1 MQVVLAIDVG
11 HGSPCKTARQE
22 EDDSIAQVLKHVPN
36 GVHCFFVYNVRPHL
50 VRQHQGGS
58 HAGKHPTYAEYGF
71 STNEAPVST
80 AEGQRCL
87 DQAAGMLKLPA
98 GEFDPLEENQA
109 YNHAKHPC
117 QHCCLHQKNNDICHI
132 VVFTLEDVVCDGVQH
147 NGCAIVQERL
157 ALNLHCQS
165 GRSAELLEEGNDSH
179 WISGAQDCT
188 GDQAEHET
196 PVVRQINPQE

>member
-1 MQVVLAIDVG
+1 MDVILEFDPN
-11 HGSPCKTARQE
+11 HDPSSECTSQK
-22 EDDSIAQVLKHVPN
+22 EDNGVAQVLQHMPHV
-36 GVHCFFVYNVRPHL
+36 VHRVLVHYEWPHL

-117 QHCCLHQKNNDICHI
+117 QHCCLHQKNNDVCHI

-188 GDQAEHET
+188 SDQAEHET